1 MLKAATKIAKASH
14 RYGSLE
20 EKGNHRMQGFKTV
33 TVALLTLSLAS
44 IAAPV
49 AASELVRE
57 FRGTGNTTTAEFSVE
72 SPWILDWRLDSD
84 YEYKIALDIVLIDA
98 TTGRFVG
105 GVKSGTRN
113 NVTSRSNGIRL
124 FNTGG
129 RYKLR
134 ISSSLAR
141 WSIKIEQLSE
151 EEAELYTPRN
161 AN

>member
-1 MLKAATKIAKASH
+1 MKRISAISAAI
-14 RYGSLE
+14 
-20 EKGNHRMQGFKTV
+20 
-33 TVALLTLSLAS
+33 LTLSIAS
-44 IAAPV
+44 ITAPLS
-49 AASELVRE
+49 ASELVRE
-57 FRGTGNTTTAEFSVE
+57 FKGSGNSTTAEFTVE
-72 SPWILDWRLDSD
+72 APWILDWRLDSD

-98 TTGRFVG
+98 VTGQFLG

-113 NVTSRSNGIRL
+113 NITDRSNGVRL
-124 FNTGG
+124 FNTSG

-134 ISSSLAR
+134 ISSSMAR

>member
-1 MLKAATKIAKASH
+1 MKFVLQCATA
-14 RYGSLE
+14 
-20 EKGNHRMQGFKTV
+20 V
-33 TVALLTLSLAS
+33 SLAM
-44 IAAPV
+44 IASLVDAGQ
-49 AASELVRE
+49 LVRE

-72 SPWILDWRLDSD
+72 SPWIIDWRLDSD
-84 YEYKIALDIVLIDA
+84 YDNRIALDMVLIDA
-98 TTGRFVG
+98 VSGQFIG

-113 NVTSRSNGIRL
+113 NVSTRSNGVRL
-124 FNTGG
+124 FHTGG

-161 AN
+161 AD